1 MEERNLIKR
10 RRRKKEYT
18 LLLVNMAEMVLSV
31 AVMYIGEANN
41 IPGLILLGFGLMG
54 LSGISFMHHA

>member
-1 MEERNLIKR
+1 MKR

-31 AVMYIGEANN
+31 AVMAIGEANN
-41 IPGLILLGFGLMG
+41 IPGLILIGFGLLGM
-54 LSGISFMHHA
+54 SGISFMHHA

>member
-1 MEERNLIKR
+1 MKR

-41 IPGLILLGFGLMG
+41 IPGLILLGFALMG